1 MKDILITYWIE
12 LKWIDW
18 VYACTC
24 LITKLYTVLEW
35 LSLVDRA
42 DEEWPGDG
50 FDESGPPEEDEVR

>member
-1 MKDILITYWIE
+1 MG
-12 LKWIDW
+12 IDW

-24 LITKLYTVLEW
+24 LITKMQTALEQ